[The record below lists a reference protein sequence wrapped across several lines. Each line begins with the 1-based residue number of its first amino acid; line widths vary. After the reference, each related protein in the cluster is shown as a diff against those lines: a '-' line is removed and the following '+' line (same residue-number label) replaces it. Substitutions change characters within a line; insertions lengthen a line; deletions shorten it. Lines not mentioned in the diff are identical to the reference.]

1 MKIKGCEFF
10 FKLTKLTGLGFLLL
24 ILVFL
29 IFSVLI
35 IKSTNYTT
43 KINNS
48 FILETLPKVFKLY
61 DLNLDISEKDILF
74 SLFRESKPSPKNL
87 LYINK
92 IDDIIINLET
102 YEKNKSIFE
111 SKFKKLESQPNYAD
125 EQLLCKHLQSHKLR
139 EEICPIKKNLKFFNF
154 KHTEDVDSS
163 EGIKDIFSIDYNVS
177 RINNNYYWINVT
189 ASSPTF
195 F

>member
-1 MKIKGCEFF
+1 MNFF
-10 FKLTKLTGLGFLLL
+10 FKITNIVGFGFLLL
-24 ILVFL
+24 LLIFL
-29 IFSVLI
+29 IFFVFTN
-35 IKSTNYTT
+35 KSTNNII

-74 SLFRESKPSPKNL
+74 SLFRESEPSPKNM

-92 IDDIIINLET
+92 IDDIVINLET
-102 YEKNKSIFE
+102 YEKNKNIFE
-111 SKFKKLESQPNYAD
+111 SKFKKLEYQPTYAN
-125 EQLLCKHLQSHKLR
+125 EELLCKHLQSRELR
-139 EEICPIKKNLKFFNF
+139 EEICPFDQNLKFFNF
-154 KHTEDVDSS
+154 KHTEDVESS
-163 EGIKDIFSIDYNVS
+163 EGIKDIFSIDYNVT
-177 RINNNYYWINVT
+177 RINKNYYWINIT